1 MPYFCWFIQAFKTR
15 PNLQLTSRGTR
26 SKNILTSHYL
36 NTWVIFPA
44 QYWNLTKCFTIWMD
58 QSFWQETYFQEFQ
71 SACKQNP
78 SCQLLEGVDRL
89 NCIREC
95 ISPSCYIEL
104 YQGDKVCSY
113 RALCNLE
120 ICLTFW
126 FLVWQLE
133 VGEIDVRFESFKGCF
148 IQRGI
153 RRGWHYTNQSHLDQL
168 LTPKLQWQE

>member
-1 MPYFCWFIQAFKTR
+1 MEFRYLHVSTQFKLIVYTLFLLIHSSIQESAQSATNIPRYSFKEYSYVAL
-15 PNLQLTSRGTR
+15 P
-26 SKNILTSHYL
+26 KY
-36 NTWVIFPA
+36 
-44 QYWNLTKCFTIWMD
+44 
-58 QSFWQETYFQEFQ
+58 ETYFQEFQ

-104 YQGDKVCSY
+104 YQGDK
-113 RALCNLE
+113 
-120 ICLTFW
+120 
-126 FLVWQLE
+126 LE

-153 RRGWHYTNQSHLDQL
+153 RRG
-168 LTPKLQWQE
+168 